1 MVARAQALPNRLWAG
16 LLSRDPVSRRRG
28 EGAEFLCSRCSN
40 AAQTAD
46 LRASSSISAHG
57 LAPSWIECH
66 LWLLS
71 MVPLQLGCWCS
82 CFTLGTLVQ
91 RVQLREIG
99 TLTKEELITTLSPR
113 LHFIFPW
120 GDMLVTTSYLV
131 GNLDRVLRRK
141 GVLWLLFG
149 QVVRY
154 RQKRY
159 LSYLRFSGANMGAER
174 RFLTGRWGW
183 MVS

>member
-1 MVARAQALPNRLWAG
+1 MASVHGSLAAG
-16 LLSRDPVSRRRG
+16 LL
-28 EGAEFLCSRCSN
+28 
-40 AAQTAD
+40 
-46 LRASSSISAHG
+46 
-57 LAPSWIECH
+57 
-66 LWLLS
+66 
-71 MVPLQLGCWCS
+71 
-82 CFTLGTLVQ
+82 
-91 RVQLREIG
+91 VQLFHTGNSGSKGAAEGNWNTHKRRAYNN
-99 TLTKEELITTLSPR
+99 LILSPR

-174 RFLTGRWGW
+174 RFLTGKWGW